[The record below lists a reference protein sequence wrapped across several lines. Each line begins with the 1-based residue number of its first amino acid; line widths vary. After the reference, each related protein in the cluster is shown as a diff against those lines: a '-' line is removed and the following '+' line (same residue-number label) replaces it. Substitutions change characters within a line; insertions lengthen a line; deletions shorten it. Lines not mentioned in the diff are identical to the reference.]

1 MDILRFVRISSS
13 LRFSCNDSYLF
24 SFAEASLSAFPRF
37 GASAVPFGGLGSLRD
52 SQGGPPNPL
61 SYPGLVSSAASD
73 FFGLPR
79 PPSFPSLYT
88 SAAPPT
94 TMASPGSMG
103 WPLTS
108 SDHKK
113 IKPPSQTPPTPKDR
127 ASRPKESP
135 SPRNNG
141 VVRSNGGV
149 EASRSP
155 SSMMRPPST
164 SSSPSIVRS
173 EQLPSTS
180 SLDLSFKKEEEVS
193 IVGEKVNHVPNGR
206 TSVDNRPP
214 SRHSSN
220 KVRENKTLAAS
231 LARPPLSSPALGPP
245 SAASAANPFGLPGL
259 YPHLGHPGLQHHLF
273 GLDPYRAAA
282 AASLNPYL
290 QSRESLLRFNQLM
303 MTEQERIRM
312 GLNYPTAPPTPGLFP
327 PPGASGATP
336 GSLMAKPPAPP
347 SLGYPPGFPPGYG
360 ASAAAAAAAS
370 LGLGH
375 LPPGAGLNGH
385 APNVSNA
392 GSTYHAS
399 EHHHHPLR

>member
-1 MDILRFVRISSS
+1 
-13 LRFSCNDSYLF
+13 
-24 SFAEASLSAFPRF
+24 
-37 GASAVPFGGLGSLRD
+37 
-52 SQGGPPNPL
+52 
-61 SYPGLVSSAASD
+61 
-73 FFGLPR
+73 
-79 PPSFPSLYT
+79 
-88 SAAPPT
+88 
-94 TMASPGSMG
+94 MAMG
-103 WPLTS
+103 WPLAP
-108 SDHKK
+108 DHKK

-141 VVRSNGGV
+141 ARSNGSVV

-155 SSMMRPPST
+155 SLAMMRPPST
-164 SSSPSIVRS
+164 SSSPSIVR
-173 EQLPSTS
+173 EQMPGTSST

-193 IVGEKVNHVPNGR
+193 IVGEKVNNHVPNGR
-206 TSVDNRPP
+206 TSTDNRPP
-214 SRHSSN
+214 SRHSSS
-220 KVRENKTLAAS
+220 KLARMQEQNKTLAAS

-327 PPGASGATP
+327 PPGAAGA
-336 GSLMAKPPAPP
+336 MAKPPAPP

-360 ASAAAAAAAS
+360 ASAAAAAS
-370 LGLGH
+370 LGLGP

-392 GSTYHAS
+392 GGGSTYHAS
-399 EHHHHPLR
+399 EHHHPLR